1 MLLEDE
7 GWDLDLLSNNNKEYR
22 TSLLRLKNLRPYW
35 LSNLRRLR
43 RLRRL
48 RLMSI
53 NLYLHRS
60 YIVKKNNCAP
70 YQSQSQSASI
80 STSTSTSTYPDP
92 SFRAAIL
99 PKGISA
105 SVSAS
110 ASESRADQ
118 VAISFARLQSNQEKQ
133 VADLEPQ
140 ARNHSNIYKASCDYS
155 KSQPQPLT
163 PFSASIQ
170 SKQNNNM
177 QVGIENSYKRFN
189 NKKYLIK
196 HNDNKLKFIIN

>member
-1 MLLEDE
+1 
-7 GWDLDLLSNNNKEYR
+7 
-22 TSLLRLKNLRPYW
+22 
-35 LSNLRRLR
+35 
-43 RLRRL
+43 
-48 RLMSI
+48 MSI

-99 PKGISA
+99 PPEGGMSA

-110 ASESRADQ
+110 ASESASESASRADQ

-163 PFSASIQ
+163 SFSASIQ

>member
-1 MLLEDE
+1 
-7 GWDLDLLSNNNKEYR
+7 
-22 TSLLRLKNLRPYW
+22 
-35 LSNLRRLR
+35 
-43 RLRRL
+43 
-48 RLMSI
+48 MSI

-80 STSTSTSTYPDP
+80 STSTSTYPDP

-99 PKGISA
+99 PPEGGMSA
-105 SVSAS
+105 SVS